1 MNARNPWPNHPPN
14 HPPNQLRHRAQRGV
28 AAVEFALVLFVLMV
42 LVSGTVEIGKTIWYF
57 NSLTKSTR
65 DGARLL
71 SMTPAGELS
80 SGVAAAKNLVVAAA
94 TAAGVPDVTV
104 ANVEVSCL
112 NGSFSP
118 VACVDGTPPI
128 NVKVAIVGYNVVLG
142 GWIAMFSASGST
154 TTTDTALAPH
164 TTMRYVALN

>member
-1 MNARNPWPNHPPN
+1 MNSPRHPLWPLPP
-14 HPPNQLRHRAQRGV
+14 RSQRGV
-28 AAVEFALVLFVLMV
+28 AAVEFALVMFVLMV
-42 LVSGTVEIGKTIWYF
+42 MVSGMVEFGKTIWYF

-71 SMTPAGELS
+71 SMTPAADLS
-80 SGVAAAKNLVVAAA
+80 GTVAAAKNLVVAAA

-104 ANVEVSCL
+104 GNVEVSCL
-112 NGSFSP
+112 NGGFSP

-128 NVKVAIVGYNVVLG
+128 NVRVAIVGYNVVLG

>member
-1 MNARNPWPNHPPN
+1 MNANRHPRNHLAT
-14 HPPNQLRHRAQRGV
+14 HLAHHLAHRAQRGV

-71 SMTPAGELS
+71 SMAPADELS
-80 SGVAAAKNLVVAAA
+80 GSVAAAKNLVVAAA

-112 NGSFSP
+112 NGGFSP

-128 NVKVAIVGYNVVLG
+128 NVKVAIIGYNVVLG
-142 GWIAMFSASGST
+142 SWIGVFSATGTT

>member
-1 MNARNPWPNHPPN
+1 MNAHA
-14 HPPNQLRHRAQRGV
+14 PNQSRSPRRGQRGV

-42 LVSGTVEIGKTIWYF
+42 LVSGTVEIGRTIWYF

-71 SMTPAGELS
+71 SMTPAAELS
-80 SGVAAAKNLVVAAA
+80 SGAAAAKNLVVAAA
-94 TAAGVPDVTV
+94 SAAGVPDLTT
-104 ANVEVSCL
+104 ANVDVSCL
-112 NGSFSP
+112 NTSFAP
-118 VACVDGTPPI
+118 VACVDGTPPA

-142 GWIAMFSASGST
+142 GWIALFDASGGA